1 MENYKQHL
9 KVMLQDLN
17 SLRQEVDTPCI
28 LKEIDRREG
37 ELLFEYLATK

>member
-1 MENYKQHL
+1 MQNYKQHL

-17 SLRQEVDTPCI
+17 SLRKEVVTPCI

-37 ELLFEYLATK
+37 ELILEYLATK

>member
-1 MENYKQHL
+1 MTPLQHL
-9 KVMLQDLN
+9 EIQMRDLN